1 MKLCG
6 SAGTTSSTPPMPETP
21 LTSAAVDSVV
31 QAYVVTSQ
39 PPRLAGK
46 EPVIKRWA
54 VLCESAEVAVEL
66 VRERVASE
74 CTVEATDEILAPEK
88 VDEIGLKPHHAT
100 GL

>member
-1 MKLCG
+1 MERVL
-6 SAGTTSSTPPMPETP
+6 
-21 LTSAAVDSVV
+21 
-31 QAYVVTSQ
+31 QAYTVTSP

-66 VRERVASE
+66 VQERVASE
-74 CTVEATDEILAPEK
+74 CTVEATDEHLTPEK
-88 VDEIGLKPHHAT
+88 ADEIGLRPHHAT